1 MQVDTLCSAS
11 VWGRIARGS
20 AREGI
25 GELRLLLEAGLG
37 VRLSV
42 LGFGA
47 WVLGCRIQVFL
58 GAAVAFRGYIYNM
71 IICMIICI

>member
-1 MQVDTLCSAS
+1 MDTLCSAS

-37 VRLSV
+37 VKLSV

-47 WVLGCRIQVFL
+47 WVLGCSVLFFW
-58 GAAVAFRGYIYNM
+58 GAAVASRGLM
-71 IICMIICI
+71 ASLVCV